1 MYIYFSFLKFSFN
14 LFACLFV
21 FFFAFVSLF
30 NFFYVLFVW
39 LSNFPLSLRF
49 ILFFSFLLF
58 LLRSQI
64 YQCLLP
70 SKNHLRTKRTA
81 YFKTE
86 INWSM
91 WLWLPSMQ
99 LIEVTLIKKI
109 SKSERNILNILAN
122 NFLFKKKKKMKMK
135 NCLKL
140 LPYYWL
146 FHYFSKKS
154 RCSIK

>member
-21 FFFAFVSLF
+21 FSLLLFLCLIFFMSCLF
-30 NFFYVLFVW
+30 GCLIF
-39 LSNFPLSLRF
+39 SLSLRF

-58 LLRSQI
+58 LLRSRI

-122 NFLFKKKKKMKMK
+122 NFLFKKKKKK
-135 NCLKL
+135 NENEKL
-140 LPYYWL
+140 SEAPPILLIISL
-146 FHYFSKKS
+146 F
-154 RCSIK
+154 

>member
-39 LSNFPLSLRF
+39 LSNFSLSLRF

-58 LLRSQI
+58 LLRSRI

-122 NFLFKKKKKMKMK
+122 NFLFKKKKKKWK
-135 NCLKL
+135 WKIVWNSS
-140 LPYYWL
+140 
-146 FHYFSKKS
+146 HITDYFIILAK
-154 RCSIK
+154 RADVL

>member
-1 MYIYFSFLKFSFN
+1 M
-14 LFACLFV
+14 FV
-21 FFFAFVSLF
+21 FFFFAFVSLF

-39 LSNFPLSLRF
+39 LSNFSLSLRF
-49 ILFFSFLLF
+49 ISFFLFLLF
-58 LLRSQI
+58 LLRSRI

-109 SKSERNILNILAN
+109 SKSQRNILNILAN
-122 NFLFKKKKKMKMK
+122 NFLFKKKKINKWKWK
-135 NCLKL
+135 IV
-140 LPYYWL
+140 WSSS
-146 FHYFSKKS
+146 HITDYFIILAK
-154 RCSIK
+154 RADVL

>member
-39 LSNFPLSLRF
+39 LSNFSLSLRF

-122 NFLFKKKKKMKMK
+122 NFLFKKKKKK
-135 NCLKL
+135 NENEKL
-140 LPYYWL
+140 SEAPPILLIISL
-146 FHYFSKKS
+146 F
-154 RCSIK
+154 

>member
-1 MYIYFSFLKFSFN
+1 MFIF
-14 LFACLFV
+14 

-39 LSNFPLSLRF
+39 LSNFSLSLRF

-58 LLRSQI
+58 LLRSRI

-70 SKNHLRTKRTA
+70 SKNHLRTRRTA

-109 SKSERNILNILAN
+109 SKSQRNILNILAN
-122 NFLFKKKKKMKMK
+122 NFLFKKKKKWKWK
-135 NCLKL
+135 IV
-140 LPYYWL
+140 WSSS
-146 FHYFSKKS
+146 HITDYFIILAK
-154 RCSIK
+154 RADVL

>member
-1 MYIYFSFLKFSFN
+1 MLV
-14 LFACLFV
+14 CLFFSLLLFLCLI
-21 FFFAFVSLF
+21 FFMSCLF
-30 NFFYVLFVW
+30 GCLIFLCLYVLFY
-39 LSNFPLSLRF
+39 
-49 ILFFSFLLF
+49 FFHFYYF
-58 LLRSQI
+58 LLRSRI

-70 SKNHLRTKRTA
+70 SKNHFRTKRTA

-122 NFLFKKKKKMKMK
+122 NFLFKKKKKKK
-135 NCLKL
+135 NKNEKL
-140 LPYYWL
+140 SETPPILLIISL
-146 FHYFSKKS
+146 F
-154 RCSIK
+154 

>member
-39 LSNFPLSLRF
+39 LSNFSLSLRF

-58 LLRSQI
+58 LLRSRI

-122 NFLFKKKKKMKMK
+122 NFLFKKKKKK
-135 NCLKL
+135 NENEKL
-140 LPYYWL
+140 SEAPPILLIISL
-146 FHYFSKKS
+146 F
-154 RCSIK
+154 

>member
-1 MYIYFSFLKFSFN
+1 M
-14 LFACLFV
+14 FV
-21 FFFAFVSLF
+21 FFFFAFVSLF

-39 LSNFPLSLRF
+39 LSNFSLSLRF
-49 ILFFSFLLF
+49 ISFFLFLLF
-58 LLRSQI
+58 LLRSRI

-109 SKSERNILNILAN
+109 SKSQRNILNILAN
-122 NFLFKKKKKMKMK
+122 NFLFKKKKKNKWK
-135 NCLKL
+135 WKIV
-140 LPYYWL
+140 WSSS
-146 FHYFSKKS
+146 HITDYFIILAK
-154 RCSIK
+154 RADVL